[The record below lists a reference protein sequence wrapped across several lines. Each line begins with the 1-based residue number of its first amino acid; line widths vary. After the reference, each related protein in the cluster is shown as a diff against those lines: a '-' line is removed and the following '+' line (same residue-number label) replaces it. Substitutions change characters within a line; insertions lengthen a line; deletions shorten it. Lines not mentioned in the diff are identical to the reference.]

1 MIMNATDS
9 IYNVKARQQRTD
21 SREVGGEKVA
31 LDSVYLGVSSM
42 VYSALYSYLFPH
54 LVYSLES
61 QERAFLINVR
71 RFDPAA

>member
-1 MIMNATDS
+1 MD
-9 IYNVKARQQRTD
+9 RD
-21 SREVGGEKVA
+21 GDEKVS

-54 LVYSLES
+54 LVYSLEGK
-61 QERAFLINVR
+61 ERTFLASVR